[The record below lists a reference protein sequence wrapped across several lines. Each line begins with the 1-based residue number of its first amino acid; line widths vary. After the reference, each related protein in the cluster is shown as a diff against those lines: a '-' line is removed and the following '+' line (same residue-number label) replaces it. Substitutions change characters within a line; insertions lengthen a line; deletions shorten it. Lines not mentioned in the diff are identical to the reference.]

1 VTDARELLAISRG
14 LLSRPD
20 AATAGL
26 WPRASALLA
35 RQALETALDGYW
47 STRGVALDACPAKA
61 QLICLGAY
69 FDDAEL
75 AVRVRSCWAAL
86 SDVCHHHA
94 YELSPTVAE
103 LSVLLDVVEA
113 FVGNIK
119 ANA

>member
-1 VTDARELLAISRG
+1 VTDARGLLALSRG

-47 STRGVALDACPAKA
+47 STRGVALDACPARA
-61 QLICLGAY
+61 QLICLGEY

-75 AVRVRSCWAAL
+75 AAVVRSCWAAL

-94 YELSPTVAE
+94 YELAPTVAE
-103 LSVLLDVVEA
+103 LTVLLDVVDA
-113 FVGNIK
+113 FVGRTE
-119 ANA
+119 ASA

>member
-1 VTDARELLAISRG
+1 MTDARSLLTLSRG

-47 STRGVALDACPAKA
+47 SLRGVGLDACPAKA
-61 QLICLGAY
+61 QLICLGEY

-75 AVRVRSCWAAL
+75 AAAVRSCWAAL

-94 YELSPTVAE
+94 YELAPTVAE
-103 LSVLLDVVEA
+103 LSVLLDVVES
-113 FVGNIK
+113 FVGSIEGQ
-119 ANA
+119 A